1 MIIKSQVEKQKSRSR
16 AYNKAILSKVS
27 VEGRESLFENMKRG
41 RNIDGGVFGGQ
52 APLREPSPSLFITT
66 KGKITKEA
74 IDKQRYNH
82 SQADPIIIRGN

>member
-1 MIIKSQVEKQKSRSR
+1 
-16 AYNKAILSKVS
+16 
-27 VEGRESLFENMKRG
+27 MKRG